1 MASCMQVLYQYAD
14 EAVSDGP
21 WTVNESGR
29 FRSVSFPS
37 PNQTLPNTWSP
48 TDRSIG
54 QKLKVSTLQSYN
66 PTSYSINAYKFMA
79 NTAFNRSFLPPI
91 CVVIWIYFLYYSPW
105 RVRIWRK
112 KWLLWFP
119 GIGGNT
125 KYEIFIASGTNIK
138 YMETTCNK
146 DMENDKQN

>member
-1 MASCMQVLYQYAD
+1 MLTRPCPMGPR
-14 EAVSDGP
+14 DGP

-91 CVVIWIYFLYYSPW
+91 CVVIWIYFLYYSGFPHNRENGKSPW
-105 RVRIWRK
+105 NWILRSRPWKSPWIRQMWSK
-112 KWLLWFP
+112 
-119 GIGGNT
+119 
-125 KYEIFIASGTNIK
+125 SGKSTGKRNRCRAAFLI
-138 YMETTCNK
+138 
-146 DMENDKQN
+146 